1 MFPVSPTPSRLPP
14 ASSLCCL
21 VYSSPSSTPKPTA
34 PGCFPLCN
42 HSFLPLLAQA
52 AQLPKARPSCLPS
65 CPSPFA
71 TSHPVG
77 PGKRQEIRGWLGACC
92 SEHLVIPMTLVCQG
106 GTQAS
111 VYPDPRDQG
120 REPCFL
126 LLPLFVMVTILELA
140 LRSRLLRVCGT
151 GLVSRLR
158 TVSAGGID

>member
-1 MFPVSPTPSRLPP
+1 MAFELDKGWEVLGQIEIDKRCFLYHPHLLDFHQPLLSAAL
-14 ASSLCCL
+14 
-21 VYSSPSSTPKPTA
+21 YSSPSSTPKPTA

-111 VYPDPRDQG
+111 VP
-120 REPCFL
+120 
-126 LLPLFVMVTILELA
+126 
-140 LRSRLLRVCGT
+140 
-151 GLVSRLR
+151 
-158 TVSAGGID
+158 